1 VAWSVTCLALCCHLW
16 SCGLG
21 CLSVTFTDKHRNFY
35 WLLSLINSFAG
46 GLICYMSR
54 FVLSS
59 LKLWFGLLICFWL
72 LVSILVLCSCVLISY
87 CARIL
92 GWFVVLL
99 HSGDVLV
106 SSSVLLY
113 EHWYNLIL
121 QLALLYLSSVTLY
134 PFYGMLVFELVPHY
148 YCLSYSHLMC
158 RLPCFPCPLL
168 LCLPWL
174 TEITPVDFLGLPLLF
189 GCCLFFWL
197 GYRLP
202 IVYDLF
208 ARFCWFPD
216 LSACLVMGSVN

>member
-1 VAWSVTCLALCCHLW
+1 
-16 SCGLG
+16 
-21 CLSVTFTDKHRNFY
+21 
-35 WLLSLINSFAG
+35 
-46 GLICYMSR
+46 MSR

-121 QLALLYLSSVTLY
+121 QLALLYLSSVLCNTVPVFWHAGVWTGTTL
-134 PFYGMLVFELVPHY
+134 LW
-148 YCLSYSHLMC
+148 
-158 RLPCFPCPLL
+158 PLL
-168 LCLPWL
+168 LPFDVPVALFSLPSPALSALVDWNYTCGFSWVASIVWMLLVFLAWLSFAYCLWLICSILLIPWLICLPC
-174 TEITPVDFLGLPLLF
+174 DGFCQLGL
-189 GCCLFFWL
+189 
-197 GYRLP
+197 
-202 IVYDLF
+202 
-208 ARFCWFPD
+208 
-216 LSACLVMGSVN
+216 LSCG